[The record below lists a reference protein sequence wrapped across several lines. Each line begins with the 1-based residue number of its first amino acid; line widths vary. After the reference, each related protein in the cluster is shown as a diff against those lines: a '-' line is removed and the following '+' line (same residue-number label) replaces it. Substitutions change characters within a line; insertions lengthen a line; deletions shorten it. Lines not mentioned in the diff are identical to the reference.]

1 LWHRLSED
9 VSSVSQ
15 TLERQPGWQHYKR
28 AAERLRDRNSSKRSA
43 RAWLLQHQ
51 EGHICAA
58 LAEAVQDQGLTPTT
72 LAHDAVYILPDGSE
86 RLDTQG
92 VQQQVQKS
100 TAYSLK
106 LRIKDILDKPEL
118 LSACERDDD
127 ETAEAIREVFWEG
140 TGARL
145 KAKRH
150 TIESTVIQCYFS

>member
-1 LWHRLSED
+1 
-9 VSSVSQ
+9 
-15 TLERQPGWQHYKR
+15 
-28 AAERLRDRNSSKRSA
+28 
-43 RAWLLQHQ
+43 
-51 EGHICAA
+51 
-58 LAEAVQDQGLTPTT
+58 VQDQGLAPTT

-106 LRIKDILDKPEL
+106 LRIKDILHKPEL

-140 TGARL
+140 TEARL